1 MSLKNYIDLKKKIK
15 TFYKK
20 KKKKKKLIAYPSSQV
35 KWLLKLVN

>member
-1 MSLKNYIDLKKKIK
+1 MSLKKLHWFKKKIK
-15 TFYKK
+15 TFYKE